1 MNTQIDFRYTFISP
15 KAIRA
20 AVWDTSH
27 TFLWNIKELQKVIKK
42 IILYNIEI
50 LEFQY
55 NLLEK
60 LQKRQDYRVIKQ
72 IERDIKIIEERL
84 EIYRELDN
92 ISKLDY
98 RLEIYREFE
107 NISK

>member
-1 MNTQIDFRYTFISP
+1 MINTQIDFRYTFISP

-20 AVWDTSH
+20 ATWDTSH
-27 TFLWNIKELQKVIKK
+27 TFLWNIKEIKKVIKRV
-42 IILYNIEI
+42 IAYNVEI

-60 LQKRQDYRVIKQ
+60 LERRDEYKVIRQ

-84 EIYRELDN
+84 EIYREFDN
-92 ISKLDY
+92 ISKL
-98 RLEIYREFE
+98 
-107 NISK
+107 

>member
-15 KAIRA
+15 KAIRV

-27 TFLWNIKELQKVIKK
+27 TFLWNLKEIKKVIKR
-42 IILYNIEI
+42 IILYNIDI

-60 LQKRQDYRVIKQ
+60 LDKKREYRVIRQ

-84 EIYRELDN
+84 NIYREFDN
-92 ISKLDY
+92 ISKL
-98 RLEIYREFE
+98 
-107 NISK
+107 

>member
-15 KAIRA
+15 KAIRV

-27 TFLWNIKELQKVIKK
+27 TFLWNLKEIKKVINK
-42 IILYNIEI
+42 IILYNIDI

-60 LQKRQDYRVIKQ
+60 LDKKREYRVICQ
-72 IERDIKIIEERL
+72 IERDIKIIEKRL
-84 EIYRELDN
+84 NIYREFDN
-92 ISKLDY
+92 ISKL
-98 RLEIYREFE
+98 
-107 NISK
+107 

>member
-15 KAIRA
+15 KAIRV

-27 TFLWNIKELQKVIKK
+27 TFLWNIKEIKKVIKK
-42 IILYNIEI
+42 IITYNIET

-55 NLLEK
+55 NLLER
-60 LQKRQDYRVIKQ
+60 LEKRNEYRVIRQ

-84 EIYRELDN
+84 EIYREFDKITQL
-92 ISKLDY
+92 
-98 RLEIYREFE
+98 
-107 NISK
+107 

>member
-15 KAIRA
+15 KAIRIA
-20 AVWDTSH
+20 TWDTSH
-27 TFLWNIKELQKVIKK
+27 TFLWNLKEIKRVIKK
-42 IILYNIEI
+42 IIYYNIEI

-55 NLLEK
+55 SLLEK

-84 EIYRELDN
+84 NVYREFDS
-92 ISKLDY
+92 ISKL
-98 RLEIYREFE
+98 
-107 NISK
+107 